1 LIKGGKILVSV
12 IILMLAIT
20 ATAFASSAPK
30 TSKTAARAHHRV
42 TKKAAVKSTAKNK
55 AKKAKKAAAARLNP
69 VKGILHKVKRG
80 ETLWDISS
88 ANNAEMRKVM
98 KANHISSPNKLKT
111 GQVIILPGTGRQKA
125 VQKAAGTSAHVKSV
139 KAKASHV
146 GRTSSST
153 KTSAA
158 MMSLASRGTTGSLVW
173 PLKGIITSYFGMR
186 KDPITQKRALHDAI
200 DIAAPIGTDIKAA
213 DDGVVIFS
221 SWKKSYGNYVKI
233 SHGNGVVTGYAHNSK
248 ILVSVGQHVSKG
260 QIIAK
265 LGTTGRSTGPH
276 LDFGVIRNGIAVNPL
291 MYLR

>member
-12 IILMLAIT
+12 IILLLAIT
-20 ATAFASSAPK
+20 ATAFASSSPK
-30 TSKTAARAHHRV
+30 TSKTAARTHHTV
-42 TKKAAVKSTAKNK
+42 TKKAAVKSN

-69 VKGILHKVKRG
+69 VKGVLHKVKRG

-88 ANNAEMRKVM
+88 ANNAEIQKVM
-98 KANHISSPNKLKT
+98 KANHISSPNKLKI

-125 VQKAAGTSAHVKSV
+125 VQKAAGTSAHAKSV

-146 GRTSSST
+146 SKTSSSI
-153 KTSAA
+153 KNSAA
-158 MMSLASRGTTGSLVW
+158 RISLASRGTTGSLVW